1 MLGLLIQRGGPALN
15 DVVRHRR
22 PSRCDESLVASDE
35 SGRNGVVSGQSSD
48 TSNQRTVDGGQRSEG
63 GIGFAGVEPSG
74 YDTHMSTITAVLDA
88 DPDGTLHLPLPPDLH
103 GTRIRIEA
111 KLEATKSAPQAKG
124 GLRAVMRQIRARN
137 PFRAISDAAAWQR
150 KEREDVSLPG
160 RD

>member
-1 MLGLLIQRGGPALN
+1 MDRGQRAESDLRALN
-15 DVVRHRR
+15 RR
-22 PSRCDESLVASDE
+22 VIIRL
-35 SGRNGVVSGQSSD
+35 
-48 TSNQRTVDGGQRSEG
+48 
-63 GIGFAGVEPSG
+63 
-74 YDTHMSTITAVLDA
+74 MSTITAVLDA

-111 KLEATKSAPQAKG
+111 KLEATKSAPQAEG

-137 PFRAISDAAAWQR
+137 PFRAISDPAAWQR